1 MSVVG
6 LVSVVSLV
14 GVVSTKE
21 KKHRTVLA
29 VRLRPNWRS
38 DAHKDQEGSCSGI
51 CDAVQ
56 GGKSQNST
64 LLYGCD
70 RTDAVMRTK
79 TKKGC
84 KATD

>member
-1 MSVVG
+1 MGVVSVVG

-14 GVVSTKE
+14 GVVSAKA
-21 KKHRTVLA
+21 KK
-29 VRLRPNWRS
+29 
-38 DAHKDQEGSCSGI
+38 
-51 CDAVQ
+51 
-56 GGKSQNST
+56 ST
-64 LLYGCD
+64 EQYLLYGCD